1 MKIRPLQVVAVLLAY
16 LFMLP
21 APRFIAVAQEQTANT
36 AQEKPKTESPEEKKL
51 REREESLKKKDE
63 QRKNQETKLRDKEAK
78 KYQTL
83 SDFAQDLY
91 AGDLEF
97 RAQIDDAYRDLQS
110 QQSKEA
116 YAINISH
123 NHEYLLTENEGEV
136 LNLQRALYENP
147 RVQEYVNRLGQEIV
161 PEDSEKLYAFKVFK
175 EPIPQAYT
183 LSTGT
188 VLISTGMMSLLENEA
203 QLTYVLAHE
212 LAHVYKDHW
221 RMKVMLPFAEAEYN
235 KRQEQKRMFWAGVLA
250 LAGASMGAAI
260 DGKTGAL
267 IGAASGAVAGYAI
280 SSYYSK
286 KMSLDWNVAQ
296 ENEADDFALKATLQK
311 SYDIKEVPRLYAAMT
326 QVSTKDA
333 RVQLGFLGDKSRIKE
348 RTEYAQKLI
357 DGALQAP
364 YQDALRANKIK
375 GMGPE
380 FNLIMSELKRDN
392 GIDAFYHDMFQMA
405 RTNLQQSVMLR
416 SDDPIAAYYY
426 GRVMKQVGRT
436 KEDLDLAQQSLLKA
450 VSLDTRHEIP
460 EVQLHR
466 ALMLMD
472 SKDGST
478 NADAV
483 AALKNYIVAYGQK
496 RETSNRNFKYV
507 PPNIDVL
514 YSYMRLLGDKTWT
527 APDFDEL
534 LKASTAN
541 ATSQPT
547 STPASTTIPRVEP
560 ASQTVIPVSTRKKS
574 KP

>member
-63 QRKNQETKLRDKEAK
+63 QRKNQETKQRDKEAK

-147 RVQEYVNRLGQEIV
+147 RVQEYVNRLGQQIV

-496 RETSNRNFKYV
+496 REIGNRNFKYV

>member
-1 MKIRPLQVVAVLLAY
+1 MKIRPLQVVAVLLTY

-21 APRFIAVAQEQTANT
+21 TPQLIAMAQEQAAST

-51 REREESLKKKDE
+51 REREESLKKKDDA
-63 QRKNQETKLRDKEAK
+63 RKNQEAKLRDKEAK

-110 QQSKEA
+110 QHSNEA

-123 NHEYLLTENEGEV
+123 GHEYLQTENEGEV
-136 LNLQRALYENP
+136 LKLQRALYENP
-147 RVQEYVNRLGQEIV
+147 RVQEYVNRLGQQIV
-161 PEDSEKLYAFKVFK
+161 PDDSEKLYAFKVFVD
-175 EPIPQAYT
+175 PIPQAYT

-188 VLISTGMMSLLENEA
+188 VLISTGMISLLENEA

-235 KRQEQKRMFWAGVLA
+235 KRQEQKRMFWAGVIA
-250 LAGASMGAAI
+250 LAGAGVGAAI
-260 DGKTGAL
+260 DGKNGAL
-267 IGAASGAVAGYAI
+267 VGAVSGAVAGYAI

-311 SYDIKEVPRLYAAMT
+311 SYDIKEVPRLYAAMA

-364 YQDALRANKIK
+364 YQEALRANKIK

-392 GIDAFYHDMFQMA
+392 GIEAFYHDMFQMA

-416 SDDPIAAYYY
+416 SDDPIAAYFY

-436 KEDLDLAQQSLLKA
+436 KEDLDLAQQSLMKA

-478 NADAV
+478 NADAI

-496 RETSNRNFKYV
+496 RQIGSRNYAFV

-514 YSYMRLLGDKTWT
+514 YSYLRLLGDKTWT
-527 APDFDEL
+527 APDFAEL

-541 ATSQPT
+541 ATSAPAPAPAAAT
-547 STPASTTIPRVEP
+547 SPRVEP
-560 ASQTVIPVSTRKKS
+560 ASETLPSGSTRKKS
-574 KP
+574 RP

>member
-63 QRKNQETKLRDKEAK
+63 QRKNQETKQRDKEAK

-147 RVQEYVNRLGQEIV
+147 RVQEYVNRLGQQIV

>member
-1 MKIRPLQVVAVLLAY
+1 
-16 LFMLP
+16 
-21 APRFIAVAQEQTANT
+21 
-36 AQEKPKTESPEEKKL
+36 
-51 REREESLKKKDE
+51 
-63 QRKNQETKLRDKEAK
+63 
-78 KYQTL
+78 
-83 SDFAQDLY
+83 
-91 AGDLEF
+91 
-97 RAQIDDAYRDLQS
+97 
-110 QQSKEA
+110 
-116 YAINISH
+116 
-123 NHEYLLTENEGEV
+123 
-136 LNLQRALYENP
+136 
-147 RVQEYVNRLGQEIV
+147 
-161 PEDSEKLYAFKVFK
+161 
-175 EPIPQAYT
+175 
-183 LSTGT
+183 
-188 VLISTGMMSLLENEA
+188 
-203 QLTYVLAHE
+203 
-212 LAHVYKDHW
+212 
-221 RMKVMLPFAEAEYN
+221 
-235 KRQEQKRMFWAGVLA
+235 MFWAGVIA
-250 LAGASMGAAI
+250 LAGAGVGAAI
-260 DGKTGAL
+260 DGKNGAL
-267 IGAASGAVAGYAI
+267 VGAVSGAVAGYAI

-311 SYDIKEVPRLYAAMT
+311 SYDIKEVPRLYAAMA

-392 GIDAFYHDMFQMA
+392 GIVAFYRDMFQMA

-426 GRVMKQVGRT
+426 GRVLKQVGRT
-436 KEDLDLAQQSLLKA
+436 KEDLDLAQQSLMKA

-478 NADAV
+478 NADAI

-496 RETSNRNFKYV
+496 REIGSRNSAYV

-514 YSYMRLLGDKTWT
+514 YSYLRLLGDKTWT
-527 APDFDEL
+527 APDFVEL

-541 ATSQPT
+541 ATPT
-547 STPASTTIPRVEP
+547 LAPASTTTPRVEP
-560 ASQTVIPVSTRKKS
+560 ASETLSPGSTRKKS

>member
-63 QRKNQETKLRDKEAK
+63 QRKNQETKQRDKEAK

-147 RVQEYVNRLGQEIV
+147 RVQEYVNRLGQQIV

-426 GRVMKQVGRT
+426 GRVLKQVGRT

-547 STPASTTIPRVEP
+547 ATPASTTIPRVEP